1 HSTHSHP
8 PRPPTAYVSH
18 TFFVRRPRAARGDM
32 RCSVRALVLLCCCAD
47 RRATALSARSSDLDQ
62 ELSSLFDSG
71 SADTN
76 SSTLAARGATPAASW
91 TSLGS
96 GDCLTSSGVTPLRY
110 YNGAAGGAMSDD
122 ECKAACE
129 GFSWCEALSRNN
141 HHVCGGK
148 CCVLYVGYGG
158 PDPGV
163 ISDWSQQFLGNP
175 TNIGDTTAGFSLPVG
190 CTRITRPASASAVG
204 DPHLQNIY
212 GQRFDLMKTGRHV
225 LINVPKGNVEN
236 TLLRVDADAERLGGQ
251 CADIYPN

>member
-1 HSTHSHP
+1 
-8 PRPPTAYVSH
+8 
-18 TFFVRRPRAARGDM
+18 
-32 RCSVRALVLLCCCAD
+32 
-47 RRATALSARSSDLDQ
+47 
-62 ELSSLFDSG
+62 
-71 SADTN
+71 
-76 SSTLAARGATPAASW
+76 
-91 TSLGS
+91 
-96 GDCLTSSGVTPLRY
+96 
-110 YNGAAGGAMSDD
+110 MSDD

-129 GFSWCEALSRNN
+129 GFSWCEALSRN
-141 HHVCGGK
+141 HHQVCGGK
-148 CCVLYVGYGG
+148 CCVLYVGYDG

-251 CADIYPN
+251 CADIYFQELNVTGAWAEAKRPGGFRFHAQGGGGERPQWLSLGNVQLKVAHGRTPEGTGFLNFYVKNLVRAGFPVGGLLGEDEHGAEQIPPEDCHRRIDLRHLAP